1 MLMLTDQVVA
11 TKTTTCNLLWLT
23 PSLDNKQQQSE
34 YKHSLTFR
42 VWRYMHFQ
50 CIRTLHNMF
59 VVIGTKP
66 VNRLQIRPSP
76 ILHNYRAPP
85 NIRPSYS
92 RVCAVVWECSERH
105 TDTQTAVVNTHFAS
119 ATPHAKCNNMLMLGC
134 CYDSLFLDCQLVPF
148 ESCKTPISLTTAIFP
163 SWINADFL
171 IKC

>member
-1 MLMLTDQVVA
+1 MIDSITWQQTA
-11 TKTTTCNLLWLT
+11 TERIHALSDISRLALYAF
-23 PSLDNKQQQSE
+23 SV
-34 YKHSLTFR
+34 Y
-42 VWRYMHFQ
+42 
-50 CIRTLHNMF
+50 IRALHNMF